1 MILALGA
8 RGRGF
13 ESPLGPL
20 FFSSRN
26 ENVLVVEEINDLQMT
41 VNIIFNYFWC
51 KSMGYTKSF
60 FLKHKKI
67 PQPGV
72 ELGANPWG
80 TRSLFF
86 FLNHK
91 KIPQPGVELGA
102 NPWGTRSLFFSESQ
116 KNSPTGS

>member
-1 MILALGA
+1 
-8 RGRGF
+8 
-13 ESPLGPL
+13 
-20 FFSSRN
+20 
-26 ENVLVVEEINDLQMT
+26 MT

-72 ELGANPWG
+72 EPGIFGANPWG

-86 FLNHK
+86 LKHK
-91 KIPQPGVELGA
+91 KIPQPGVEPGTLG
-102 NPWGTRSLFFSESQ
+102 
-116 KNSPTGS
+116 